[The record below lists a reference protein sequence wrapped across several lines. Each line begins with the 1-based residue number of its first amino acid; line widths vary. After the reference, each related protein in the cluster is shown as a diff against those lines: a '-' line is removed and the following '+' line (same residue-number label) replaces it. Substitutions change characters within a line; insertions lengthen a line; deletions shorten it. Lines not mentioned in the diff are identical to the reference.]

1 MSETTNMTN
10 NMTNKSNKTDTLVRD
25 KYNLLV
31 ELGKG
36 SFGEVYLI
44 EDRKTQHRYAMKI
57 ESRSTKSRLKEE
69 FNIYVQL
76 IRNGVNK
83 GIPKIINF
91 FEASNY
97 DIMVMELLGDSLD
110 QLFIKH
116 NKRFDMGTV
125 LKLGVDMINLM
136 ETIHNAGFIHRDIKP
151 NNFMIGYH
159 NKQDLYILDFGLSKQ
174 YMINNKHMTMKF
186 DKSLVGTARY
196 ASVNVHIGIEPSRRD
211 DLISIG
217 YLLIYF
223 LKGRLPWQG
232 LKKKKENK
240 TNKEDQLTM
249 IKNVKLSTSFTQLCE
264 GLQHQC
270 FEEYITYCSNEL
282 DFYTKP
288 DYEYLRQLFI
298 NAAKVMGV
306 ELRYNF

>member
-1 MSETTNMTN
+1 MDK
-10 NMTNKSNKTDTLVRD
+10 TNKNKTDILVKD

-44 EDRKTQHRYAMKI
+44 EDRKTHNKYAMKI
-57 ESRSTKSRLKEE
+57 ETRSTKSRLKEE
-69 FNIYVQL
+69 FKIYIKL
-76 IRNGVNK
+76 MKNGVNR

-116 NKRFDMGTV
+116 NKQFDIGTV
-125 LKLGVDMINLM
+125 LKLGIDMVNLM
-136 ETIHNAGFIHRDIKP
+136 DSIHSAGFIHRDIKP
-151 NNFMIGYH
+151 NNFMIGH
-159 NKQDLYILDFGLSKQ
+159 NNKQELYILDFGLSKQ
-174 YMINNKHMTMKF
+174 YINNNKHMNMKF

-196 ASVNVHIGIEPSRRD
+196 ASVNVHIGIEPARRD

-223 LKGRLPWQG
+223 LKGKLPWQG
-232 LKKKKENK
+232 LKKKKDNK
-240 TNKEDQLTM
+240 SNKEDQLTM
-249 IKNVKLSTSFTQLCE
+249 IKNVKLSTSFNQLCS
-264 GLQHQC
+264 GLHPC
-270 FEEYITYCSNEL
+270 FEQYITYCSNEL
-282 DFYTKP
+282 DFYSKP
-288 DYEYLRQLFI
+288 NYDYLRQLFY
-298 NAAKVMGV
+298 NASK
-306 ELRYNF
+306 ELEIKLEYCFN